1 MTISIWRYSHL
12 TLAISSALFIIIAV
26 VTGAI
31 LAFEPITNKI
41 QPYNVEDISTIS
53 IAETITV
60 LKENYAEV
68 ITLEVDENDFV
79 STSVV
84 TEEGKNKTFYI
95 NPKTGKKIGEL
106 IKKLPL
112 FAFTTNLHRSLF
124 LKSTGRF
131 IIGFISFLLFLISIT
146 GVILISK
153 RQGGFKKIFS
163 KIIKENFNQY
173 YHIVVGRYFLI
184 PIIIITITGIYLS
197 LEKFS
202 LLPKDTAKHQF
213 SVQKEINSSIK
224 VKDFDVFKNT
234 KLNYIRK
241 IEFPFSN
248 DIEDF
253 YFIKLNNDEIYVNQY
268 NGEIV
273 SKKTSGFINI
283 LSQYSFT
290 LHTGQGSILWSI
302 ILLLASFAILFF
314 IFSGFSMTLKRRR
327 KNSLPKNKFYK
338 DKAEYVILVGSETG
352 NTSSFVNVFYN
363 ALIASKKTVFISEL
377 NNYSTYKNVKN
388 IIVFTATYG
397 EGEAPT
403 NAKKFE
409 KLFSEIDQKNTIKY
423 AVVGFGSKAYPNYCK
438 YAIIIDSTLQ
448 KTNNFI
454 PILPLFKIN
463 NQSYLDFRIWVQN
476 WSNINKV
483 QLEIPKNNPIVK
495 PTKEINF
502 KVVDKTNI
510 NNDNSFLIELS
521 PFKKQ
526 QFKSGDLLSITP
538 KNETRNRLYSIG
550 KLNNNILLSIKKH
563 NLGICSNLLREL
575 QIGDNLSANIK
586 INSHF
591 HFPKNSKEVIMISNG
606 TGIAPFLGM
615 LNENKKQKKIHL
627 FWGGRT
633 SKSLDI
639 YKQIINSFLKKRYLT
654 SFHVALSQEKDRKIY
669 VQDLLWQEKELI
681 SKALINGNV
690 IMICGS
696 LAMQKGVVKVLEKIS
711 KELLNKSFSEFE
723 KNNQIKIDCY

>member
-106 IKKLPL
+106 IKKSPL

-273 SKKTSGFINI
+273 SKKTSDFINI